1 MNDGVSVQNCLI
13 LYDKWQTAASS
24 ELLTFTLQQ
33 YLSLS
38 CLRRPSSSCR
48 SALSSF
54 MSGCREG
61 LPMIFSLRRWN
72 RIRLTTMSRC
82 CDQVALKKC
91 WGGRVASRRE
101 EEEIRFSAAHCS
113 PKMLQLIE
121 ISANCDDGGGFVLL
135 QQRMCDILNEDVF
148 F

>member
-1 MNDGVSVQNCLI
+1 
-13 LYDKWQTAASS
+13 
-24 ELLTFTLQQ
+24 
-33 YLSLS
+33 
-38 CLRRPSSSCR
+38 
-48 SALSSF
+48 
-54 MSGCREG
+54 
-61 LPMIFSLRRWN
+61 
-72 RIRLTTMSRC
+72 MSRC
-82 CDQVALKKC
+82 CDQVALKKRR
-91 WGGRVASRRE
+91 GGRVASRRE